1 MCVLKSEGHW
11 TFFRPQVNGMSDMI
25 SFVISLDMAEKIT
38 KRLGLCVTMG
48 KNAMAGLI
56 YIIFHVT

>member
-1 MCVLKSEGHW
+1 MESHW
-11 TFFRPQVNGMSDMI
+11 NFFRPQVNGMSDMI
-25 SFVISLDMAEKIT
+25 SFAISLDMAEKIT

-56 YIIFHVT
+56 YIYHIPCDID